1 MSGIRRRT
9 AKWSASRRPNSRHA
23 PARASRAG
31 ADYPPCRFRH
41 SKPQREADAGA
52 VEVQPLT
59 TDEQQVDVLH
69 RVQMTD
75 IAANADVRRDRYGE
89 PAADVVAEGIV
100 VAAQRNGR
108 CDGGHV
114 RPDQ

>member
-1 MSGIRRRT
+1 MSGIRPRT
-9 AKWSASRRPNSRHA
+9 AKWAASRRPNSRLA

-31 ADYPPCRFRH
+31 ADDPCRFRH

-100 VAAQRNGR
+100 AAQRNGR

-114 RPDQ
+114 R